1 MTANEM
7 WNAYLESTRASA
19 LDGAG
24 VQNDGL
30 QQEPSYEAWAFC
42 GGGEAG
48 DRLASLV
55 LAGVKTATSSAYRLY
70 VLEDE
75 EIPKAGEC
83 SVILYDDGQAAC
95 VLRTTKVSVV
105 PFKDVDERHAWLEGE
120 GDRTLAYWRNVHL
133 EFFGQEFSSAGLSFD
148 EDELVV
154 LEEFEVVYK

>member
-1 MTANEM
+1 MTADEM
-7 WNAYLESTRASA
+7 WNAYLESSKASV

-24 VQNDGL
+24 AQRDGL
-30 QQEPSYEAWAFC
+30 QEGPSYETWAFC

-55 LAGVKTATSSAYRLY
+55 LAGVKTATSSAYRPY
-70 VLEDE
+70 GLEGE
-75 EIPKAGEC
+75 EIPKAGEY
-83 SVILYDDGQAAC
+83 SVILYDDGRAAC

-120 GDRTLAYWRNVHL
+120 GDRSLAYWRNVHL
-133 EFFGQEFSSAGLSFD
+133 EFFGEELSSMGLTFD

-154 LEEFEVVYK
+154 LEEFEVVYR